1 VNWLERRFQRTKDF
15 LKAHLK
21 PAKIA
26 KTISINDLD
35 MEEKKLIKK
44 GDVAIVIGHTKLR
57 PGACSPYGIP
67 CEWTYNNKVAS
78 YLKDIADVYHY
89 GSYNAGYKSM
99 VRSMANKLNK
109 KSYKLVIELHYN
121 AASPVANG
129 TECFYYYTNKK
140 GKSIAESYCKR
151 FTELFGTKN
160 RGAKAMVSKK
170 QRGFWALY
178 YPQAT
183 TILPEPFFGSNRSD
197 CKKVKGKEKMY
208 ADMLRELIR
217 ESI

>member
-1 VNWLERRFQRTKDF
+1 MNWLEQRIQRTKDF
-15 LKAHLK
+15 LKAHMTIVK
-21 PAKIA
+21 PIKVNFV
-26 KTISINDLD
+26 KDSQ

-57 PGACSPYGIP
+57 PGACSKYGIP

-109 KSYKLVIELHYN
+109 KNYKLVIELHYN
-121 AASPVANG
+121 AASPSANG
-129 TECFYYYTNKK
+129 TECFYYYSNKK
-140 GKSIAESYCKR
+140 GKEIAENYCKR

-160 RGAKAMVSKK
+160 RGAKAMTGKK

-178 YPQAT
+178 YPKAT
-183 TILPEPFFGSNRSD
+183 AILPEPFFGSNKSD
-197 CKKVKGKEKMY
+197 CNKVEGKEMQY